1 MEKYKNKDEYEQDVE
16 LRSMLPK
23 GFKVGVVPLEF
34 FPIEKNLVKP
44 LPMKLSLIVLDEET
58 DSFGAVFTKNKF
70 PGHPVT
76 HGRER
81 LNNRTI
87 KGVIINNKISN
98 VRCNGGLEDISLIT
112 NELGRAFSC
121 NESLFFSSSTGIIG
135 WKLPVNDILLKIP
148 ALADSISNESIFP
161 LAKGIMTTDNFPKV
175 RSAELKG
182 GRIVA
187 VAKGA
192 GMIEPNMATMLLFI
206 LTDINIER
214 NSIREILKRVMDRT
228 FNRISIDSDQSTSD
242 TGIIFSSKLVNGVS
256 LIEFENSLLSIC
268 RDLATDVVRNGE
280 GTSHVIEVRVC
291 GAKSE
296 KDALDI
302 GKAIINAPLF
312 KAAIYGNDPNLGRIL
327 QSIGDVSG
335 NFDIDINPD
344 ILTLTMGGYTLYD
357 NGSFILNEELE
368 NRLNSY
374 LKECSLREE
383 SLGFPEHRK
392 NVEIVVDL
400 KLGDKEATV
409 YGSDL
414 SYEYVR
420 ENADY
425 RS

>member
-214 NSIREILKRVMDRT
+214 NSIREILKQVMDRT